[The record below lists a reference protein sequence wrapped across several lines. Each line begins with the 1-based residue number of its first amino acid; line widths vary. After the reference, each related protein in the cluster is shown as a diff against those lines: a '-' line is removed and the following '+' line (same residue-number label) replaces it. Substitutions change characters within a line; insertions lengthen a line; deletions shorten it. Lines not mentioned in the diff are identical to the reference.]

1 MQAVEKLSS
10 FQRGSNYERNN
21 FLGDTINF
29 EKINDLDVA
38 LPHKERT
45 SILKNKKM
53 KYQTHS
59 HLNANESLNFL
70 RIEELKAAISRVE
83 GNLYT
88 APLARDAILEELM
101 VDGWSNQVTIDPHAS
116 ITITSMKDR
125 IGLCLQFGN
134 MARFYADLLKL
145 QHLYC
150 SNRILGAFY
159 IVPEKAYAKSLGSN
173 LANDDRL
180 TKELSIFETTIT
192 VPIMVFGVWN

>member
-1 MQAVEKLSS
+1 MQIFETHTSLIREINTSLLSLNEEAAH
-10 FQRGSNYERNN
+10 FEN
-21 FLGDTINF
+21 F
-29 EKINDLDVA
+29 NDLTDD
-38 LPHKERT
+38 LSFIKGT
-45 SILKNKKM
+45 NL
-53 KYQTHS
+53 
-59 HLNANESLNFL
+59 LNNRNMEESLDCES
-70 RIEELKAAISRVE
+70 IEGLKKSISRVQ

-101 VDGWSNQVTIDPHAS
+101 VDGWSNQVTINPHAS

-150 SNRILGAFY
+150 SNRIIGAFY